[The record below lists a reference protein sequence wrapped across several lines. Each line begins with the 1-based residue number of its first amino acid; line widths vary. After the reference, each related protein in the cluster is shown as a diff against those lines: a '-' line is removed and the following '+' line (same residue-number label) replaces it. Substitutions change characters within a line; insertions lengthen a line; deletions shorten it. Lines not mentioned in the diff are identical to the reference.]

1 MYSISNIWSVDA
13 SEMSEKS
20 GTGDGEEKQSNTEN
34 TQLSVQIEPCNWRE
48 RCFVK

>member
-1 MYSISNIWSVDA
+1 MYSIPNVWSIDA

-34 TQLSVQIEPCNWRE
+34 TRLSVQIEPCAGEKGVLSN
-48 RCFVK
+48 